1 MRIIFDLI
9 NHIVYLF
16 SGIDK
21 IELRQASV
29 YFTQS
34 TAHLINLFNSKNSTI
49 FLPLPQ

>member
-21 IELRQASV
+21 IELSISKCLFYTINRSLNQ
-29 YFTQS
+29 
-34 TAHLINLFNSKNSTI
+34 LIQL
-49 FLPLPQ
+49 